1 MKKILY
7 LEPVGGV
14 AGDMFLAAA
23 IDLGVPEADLRA
35 GLDTLRLPGWRLST
49 SRAARHSITG
59 THLDVQLIAD
69 SPAGERSL
77 VEIREIIRSAN
88 GLSARVRERALE
100 IFDLIGQAEAKIHE
114 VPIEKIHFHEVG
126 AVDSIVDI
134 CGASLALELLGE
146 PEVYAAPPPLGSGSV
161 ETAHG
166 KMPVPT
172 PATLELLKDRPVRFE
187 GIGEL
192 TTPTGAA
199 LGRAFCKLE
208 PPPEFL
214 LERVGYAVGTQQLPD
229 RANVLRASLG
239 RLASEDGDSTWVV
252 EANLDDCN
260 PQLLGSLLETMLE
273 LGAMDAFVLP
283 ATMKKSRPGHL
294 IGVVVSGSRRQ
305 AVSDALLRESTT
317 LGLRYYRVE
326 RMVLE
331 RSVEEVS
338 TRFGPVRIKLGH
350 RGGTVLNAQPEFEDC
365 RRIAQKEK
373 VPIKQVWAEALAS
386 YHQSREARE
395 HDRQAPV
402 GSADSRFSKKDR

>member
-23 IDLGVPEADLRA
+23 IDVGVPEGDLRA
-35 GLDTLRLPGWRLST
+35 GLESLRLPGWRLST

-59 THLDVQLIAD
+59 THVDVQLIAD
-69 SPAGERSL
+69 SPVGERSL
-77 VEIREIIRSAN
+77 VEIRDIIRSAN
-88 GLSARVRERALE
+88 GLSPRVRERALE

-134 CGASLALELLGE
+134 SGASLALELRGE

-199 LGRAFCKLE
+199 LVRAFCKVE
-208 PPPEFL
+208 PPPEFI
-214 LERVGYAVGTQQLPD
+214 LEKVGYGVFTQHLLD
-229 RANVLRASLG
+229 RPNAFPAPLG
-239 RLASEDGDSTWVV
+239 RLVGEEAASTWVV

-260 PQLLGSLLETMLE
+260 LQRM
-273 LGAMDAFVLP
+273 A
-283 ATMKKSRPGHL
+283 
-294 IGVVVSGSRRQ
+294 GV
-305 AVSDALLRESTT
+305 
-317 LGLRYYRVE
+317 
-326 RMVLE
+326 
-331 RSVEEVS
+331 
-338 TRFGPVRIKLGH
+338 P
-350 RGGTVLNAQPEFEDC
+350 
-365 RRIAQKEK
+365 
-373 VPIKQVWAEALAS
+373 
-386 YHQSREARE
+386 
-395 HDRQAPV
+395 
-402 GSADSRFSKKDR
+402 